1 MKKTLNLKHP
11 IMIDNKEVSALDY
24 DVEEITAALYSEA
37 DTKRRIAAGVRNVTA
52 TPSAEIEFGLHAY
65 VGMAAVIAVNPG
77 YSFEDLERVKGTDM
91 LDLQDVGRRFLL
103 RVEASGQNA
112 SGSASE
118 TTHKPTTQAPENS
131 ETDQ

>member
-1 MKKTLNLKHP
+1 MKKTLNLKNP
-11 IMIDNKEVSALDY
+11 IMIDNKEVNELTY

-91 LDLQDVGRRFLL
+91 LDLQDIGRRFLL
-103 RVEASGQNA
+103 RVGASEQNA
-112 SGSASE
+112 SGNKSE
-118 TTHKPTTQAPENS
+118 TTHEPTTQAS
-131 ETDQ
+131 ESSKNDQ